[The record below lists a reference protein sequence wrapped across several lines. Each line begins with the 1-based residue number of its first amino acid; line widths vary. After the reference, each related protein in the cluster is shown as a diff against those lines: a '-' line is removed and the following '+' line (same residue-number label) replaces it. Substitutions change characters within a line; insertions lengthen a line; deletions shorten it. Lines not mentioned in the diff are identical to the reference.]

1 MLNEM
6 SDNETVN
13 PVFLKVTEWTAE
25 NNPSSSW
32 GAARL
37 DDDNGISQTDS
48 DTDFFICDILRPHL
62 WPVCK
67 MRNEMD
73 LRNNRKSDDIFKM
86 LIVGLLPYGAFLTPG
101 DHQNR

>member
-13 PVFLKVTEWTAE
+13 LVFLKVTEWTAE
-25 NNPSSSW
+25 NNQSSSW

-48 DTDFFICDILRPHL
+48 DTDFLYVIYWDPIS
-62 WPVCK
+62 
-67 MRNEMD
+67 D
-73 LRNNRKSDDIFKM
+73 LYSRWGMKWI
-86 LIVGLLPYGAFLTPG
+86 
-101 DHQNR
+101 

>member
-48 DTDFFICDILRPHL
+48 DIDVLYVIYWDPISDLYARWGMKWFSVITENLMIYLRCLLLACHL
-62 WPVCK
+62 MEP
-67 MRNEMD
+67 
-73 LRNNRKSDDIFKM
+73 F
-86 LIVGLLPYGAFLTPG
+86 
-101 DHQNR
+101 